1 MPISLPASFS
11 KFTSPAE
18 TAWARLCADVDSS
31 TGEASANGSTRKR
44 KRDDELAAPQHPS
57 SDVMDVDGMPQPTAV
72 RRRKA
77 PWRESVVKVLK
88 LSSAGGELNLETEGV
103 EKMIARLAQ

>member
-1 MPISLPASFS
+1 MPLSLPASFS
-11 KFTSPAE
+11 HFITPAE
-18 TAWARLCADVDSS
+18 TAWIRLCSDVDSS
-31 TGEASANGSTRKR
+31 TGDAGTGATTRKR
-44 KRDDELAAPQHPS
+44 KRDDEPVQHPS
-57 SDVMDVDGMPQPTAV
+57 SDMMDVDGMPAPTAV

-88 LSSAGGELNLETEGV
+88 LSSAGEELNLETEGV